1 MIMIL
6 PIYIYGSDVLRERA
20 ADFDVSAS
28 DAAETI
34 GKLIPDMFE
43 TMYQADG
50 VGLAAPQVGKSVRV
64 LVVDGAPLAEDMPE
78 LKDFKRAMINPVVLE
93 ESEETIEYNEGCL
106 SIPDINAGVVRPKR
120 IRVEYLDQEL
130 NKKEETL
137 DNFACRMVQ
146 HEIDH
151 LNGILFTD
159 LCAPIRKKM
168 LQSKL
173 SNLMNGKVKAH
184 YKIAPVAK
192 KR

>member
-1 MIMIL
+1 MIL
-6 PIYIYGSDVLRERA
+6 PIYIYGSEVLRERA
-20 ADFDVSAS
+20 ADFDLNAPDAS
-28 DAAETI
+28 GIIA
-34 GKLIPDMFE
+34 KLIPDMFE

-50 VGLAAPQVGKSVRV
+50 VGLAAPQVGKSIRV
-64 LVVDGAPLAEDMPE
+64 LVVDGAPLADDMTE

-106 SIPDINAGVVRPKR
+106 SIPDINAGVVRPKT
-120 IRVEYLDQEL
+120 IRVEYLDENL
-130 NKKEETL
+130 IKREETL

-151 LNGILFTD
+151 LNGVLFTD

-168 LQSKL
+168 LQSRL
-173 SNLMNGKVKAH
+173 SNIMNGKVKTH
-184 YKIAPVAK
+184 YKTAPLAK

>member
-1 MIMIL
+1 MIL
-6 PIYIYGSDVLRERA
+6 PIYIYGSEVLRERA
-20 ADFDVSAS
+20 ADFDLNAPDAS
-28 DAAETI
+28 GIIA
-34 GKLIPDMFE
+34 KLIPDMFE

-50 VGLAAPQVGKSVRV
+50 VGLAAPQVGKSIRV
-64 LVVDGAPLAEDMPE
+64 LVVDGAPLADDMPE

-106 SIPDINAGVVRPKR
+106 SIPDINAGVVRPKT
-120 IRVEYLDQEL
+120 IRVEYLDENL
-130 NKKEETL
+130 IKREETL

-151 LNGILFTD
+151 LNGVLFTD

-168 LQSKL
+168 LQSRL
-173 SNLMNGKVKAH
+173 SNIMNGKVKTH
-184 YKIAPVAK
+184 YKTASLAK

>member
-1 MIMIL
+1 MIL
-6 PIYIYGSDVLRERA
+6 PIYIYGSEVLRERA
-20 ADFDVSAS
+20 ADFDLNAPDAS
-28 DAAETI
+28 GIIA
-34 GKLIPDMFE
+34 KLIPDMFE

-50 VGLAAPQVGKSVRV
+50 VGLAAPQVGKSIRV
-64 LVVDGAPLAEDMPE
+64 LVVDGAPLADDMPE

-106 SIPDINAGVVRPKR
+106 SIPDINAGVVRPKT
-120 IRVEYLDQEL
+120 IRVEYLDENL
-130 NKKEETL
+130 TKREETL

-151 LNGILFTD
+151 LNGVLFTD

-168 LQSKL
+168 LQSRL
-173 SNLMNGKVKAH
+173 SNIMNGKVKTH
-184 YKIAPVAK
+184 YKTAPLAK

>member
-1 MIMIL
+1 MIL
-6 PIYIYGSDVLRERA
+6 PIYIYGSEVLRERA
-20 ADFDVSAS
+20 ADFDLNAPDAS
-28 DAAETI
+28 GIIA
-34 GKLIPDMFE
+34 KLIPDMFE

-50 VGLAAPQVGKSVRV
+50 VGLAAPQVGKSIRV
-64 LVVDGAPLAEDMPE
+64 LVVDGAPLADDIPE

-106 SIPDINAGVVRPKR
+106 SIPDINAGVVRPKT
-120 IRVEYLDQEL
+120 IRVEYLDENL
-130 NKKEETL
+130 TKREETL

-151 LNGILFTD
+151 LNGVLFTD

-168 LQSKL
+168 LQSRL
-173 SNLMNGKVKAH
+173 SNIMNGKVKTH
-184 YKIAPVAK
+184 YKTAPLAK